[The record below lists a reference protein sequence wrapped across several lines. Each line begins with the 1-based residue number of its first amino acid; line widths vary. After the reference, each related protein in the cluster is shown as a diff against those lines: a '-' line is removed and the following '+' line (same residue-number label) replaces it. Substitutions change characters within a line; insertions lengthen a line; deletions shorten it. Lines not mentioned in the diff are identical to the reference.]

1 MLCNHHYYL
10 LPISHRTVHCY
21 EVGQD
26 DLRER
31 RQNHT
36 SDLGPAVRDSVC
48 SSVRWGGYTCA
59 EIMENVCVASR
70 GSSVR
75 GPAVTQCLT
84 GVQPPN
90 PAKALTG
97 HDAKSAR
104 PRAAEHVG
112 DALAEV
118 VREGALLEGRQAIG
132 DHMPHAGQ
140 IPKRAAH
147 GRGGVC
153 KTRVDGRLPQSRDA
167 PSWTQDALP
176 RAPHP
181 SPPRRRP
188 HPPTDSHYRAP
199 GLHSRAGVTSPST
212 VAGTSGLRPSLPL
225 GLEAAPGSR
234 EVTSGEYHFPTVS
247 RGRRRCCLF

>member
-1 MLCNHHYYL
+1 MHVTYTSPFNTPVHTSLGFGVFFGQFTMLCNHHYYL

-147 GRGGVC
+147 GRGGV
-153 KTRVDGRLPQSRDA
+153 
-167 PSWTQDALP
+167 
-176 RAPHP
+176 
-181 SPPRRRP
+181 
-188 HPPTDSHYRAP
+188 
-199 GLHSRAGVTSPST
+199 SPST